1 MAVAMNG
8 QRVWIDDPNAIFRRG
23 VAACVSAAGYT
34 VVGESSRLEPKPQ
47 LDEIDILVFD
57 LDGPSLQRVVW
68 LTHGGPTR
76 IVAIARNA
84 SEDVLFE
91 AFEAG
96 VCGFLSRVDL
106 SPDALVSCLGA
117 VSSGSGALPSELL
130 TRLLDRLAKGGRGGS
145 TGGPL
150 AQRELEVLRLVADG
164 EDTREIA
171 AMLNY
176 SERTV
181 KNIVHDVLVKMN
193 CRSRAQAAAVAT
205 RRGLI

>member
-1 MAVAMNG
+1 MATATNG
-8 QRVWIDDPNAIFRRG
+8 RRVWIDDPNAIFRRG

-34 VVGESSRLEPKPQ
+34 VVGESARLEPKPR
-47 LDEIDILVFD
+47 LDEIDTLVFD

-68 LTHGGPTR
+68 LTTGSPVR
-76 IVAIARNA
+76 IVAIARDA
-84 SEDVLFE
+84 CEDVLFE

-96 VCGFLSRVDL
+96 ICGFLPRADL
-106 SPDALVSCLGA
+106 SPDVLVSCLAA
-117 VSSGSGALPSELL
+117 VSSGSGTLPSELL
-130 TRLLDRLAKGGRGGS
+130 MRLLDMLAKGGRQGSSGGQL
-145 TGGPL
+145 GR
-150 AQRELEVLRLVADG
+150 RELDVLRLVAEG

-171 AMLNY
+171 ELLNY

-193 CRSRAQAAAVAT
+193 CRNRAQAAVVAT